1 MTYFKILFAIGIF
14 IFCTHFIFAQ
24 KNEVVDN
31 DHSKNPYYSHTDQA
45 PLKVKDAEWKK
56 ILPPAVY
63 YIAREQGT
71 ERAFTGKYW
80 DNHAKGTYYCAV
92 CGNPLYSSDTKFES
106 GTGWPSFYQ
115 PLNNNSLFVQK
126 DSDGERDEVEC
137 KRCHSHLGHV
147 FDDGPKPTGKRF
159 CMDGNVLDFVAAK

>member
-1 MTYFKILFAIGIF
+1 MIYLRVAFALGVLLFSV
-14 IFCTHFIFAQ
+14 HFLFAQ
-24 KNEVVDN
+24 KNEVVDY
-31 DHSKNPYYSHTDQA
+31 DHSKNPYYSHTDQS
-45 PLKVKDAEWKK
+45 PVKVDNALLKK

-63 YIAREQGT
+63 HIAREQGT
-71 ERAFTGKYW
+71 EYAYTGKYW
-80 DNHAKGTYYCAV
+80 NNHAKGIYYCAI
-92 CGNPLYSSDTKFES
+92 CGNPLYTSDTKFDS

-115 PLNNNSLFVQK
+115 PLNNNSLFIHK